1 MVESILQQLN
11 ASVARIPYK
20 MSGERDRSCRYWEF
34 DPLARAAIGLAP
46 IAVSSNRFIARYVS
60 LDMTAARN
68 FRPLAVTACSILLA
82 FATPHGTWAQNRP
95 PPRIYV
101 SASETWAVEM
111 EKGGSRPQTVEII
124 KTFQKRCDCVVTM
137 KEETADY
144 VVMVDREGGKDL
156 LRRDNKFAVYY
167 REEGDILGSG
177 STRTIGNAVKD
188 ACGIL
193 WTDWNTR

>member
-1 MVESILQQLN
+1 MT
-11 ASVARIPYK
+11 VARN
-20 MSGERDRSCRYWEF
+20 SQ
-34 DPLARAAIGLAP
+34 A
-46 IAVSSNRFIARYVS
+46 
-60 LDMTAARN
+60 
-68 FRPLAVTACSILLA
+68 LAVTACAILLA
-82 FATPHGTWAQNRP
+82 LGTAHHARAQHRP
-95 PPRIYV
+95 PPRIFV
-101 SASETWAVEM
+101 SASETWAVEL

-124 KTFQKRCDCVVTM
+124 KTFQKRCNCVVTM

-188 ACGIL
+188 SCEIL
-193 WTDWNTR
+193 WMDWNTREVAAPSAEPRE